1 MISRLY
7 GHVGEPLQLKG
18 TAYDFGHAVSAIQFS
33 LDDGANWTT
42 YETPDTND
50 YQNVTW
56 TFEWTPDKA
65 GFYIMKVRS
74 VNDAGEASPEA
85 AFVEIE
91 VAEA

>member
-7 GHVGEPLQLKG
+7 GQVGKPLQLKG
-18 TAYDFGHAVSAIQFS
+18 NAYDFGHAVSAIQFS
-33 LDDGANWTT
+33 LDDGEHWTT

-56 TFEWTPDKA
+56 TFEWTPEQA
-65 GFYIMKVRS
+65 GFYVMKIRS
-74 VNDAGEASPEA
+74 MNDAGETSPEA